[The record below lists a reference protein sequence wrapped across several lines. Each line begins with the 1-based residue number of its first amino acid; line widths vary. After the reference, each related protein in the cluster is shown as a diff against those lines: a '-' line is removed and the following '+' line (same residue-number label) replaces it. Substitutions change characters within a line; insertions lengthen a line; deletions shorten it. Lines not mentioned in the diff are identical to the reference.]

1 MNGPHHASLPNAR
14 AVERTITR
22 HDELVSAAQAGSPR
36 AFAELHAL
44 YSRRLYKTIVSITN
58 SPEDAED
65 ALQDTFL
72 RAYLAIRAFEGR
84 SSIYSWL
91 TRIAIHSALMILRK
105 RRTRAEI
112 LIDSQP
118 DGQAE
123 EGCFDFRDSA
133 PNPEQVYEW
142 RQRQIRLLRA
152 IRNLGPLLREP
163 IQMRMTKGSSLKEI
177 GQALNISEG
186 AVKARLHRARRRLS
200 TTYRKP

>member
-1 MNGPHHASLPNAR
+1 MNGPHHSTHPNNR
-14 AVERTITR
+14 AAEGTIIR
-22 HDELVSAAQAGSPR
+22 PDELVSAAQAGSPR

-72 RAYLAIRAFEGR
+72 RAYVAIRSFEGR

-91 TRIAIHSALMILRK
+91 TRIAIHSALMLLRK

-112 LIDSQP
+112 LIDPQP
-118 DGQAE
+118 DGQTE
-123 EGCFDFRDSA
+123 ESYFDFRDSA
-133 PNPEQVYEW
+133 PNPEQIYEL
-142 RQRQIRLLRA
+142 RQRQIRLLRG
-152 IRNLGPLLREP
+152 IRKLGPLLEKP
-163 IQMRMTKGSSLKEI
+163 IRMRMTKGSSLKEI
-177 GQALNISEG
+177 GEALNISEG

-200 TTYRKP
+200 TSYHKL